1 MASPWSRLSR
11 RVLPRRR
18 RNMGSA
24 PRATESGI
32 ARAAPKRRRDSPP
45 PPPRGSFPDPMLPL
59 LFQLLARDISRY
71 WQQQVTYRIT
81 AQLDESSAVLTG
93 RARIGYV
100 NHSPD
105 TLRDFSVHQYLN
117 AFRPGSR
124 WAQADSAARQD
135 RFQHPKDPDYAF
147 EPITAARV
155 MGAGQRPQHPYAP
168 HSTIAHRGPPPP
180 LPSGGQT
187 GAEHPSA
194 RPP

>member
-59 LFQLLARDISRY
+59 LFQLLARDTSGY

-105 TLRDFSVHQYLN
+105 TLRHFSVHQYLN
-117 AFRPGSR
+117 AFQHGSR
-124 WAQADSAARQD
+124 RSQDHCEERQD
-135 RFQHPKDPDYAF
+135 QLHHPTDPAYAY
-147 EPITAARV
+147 E
-155 MGAGQRPQHPYAP
+155 
-168 HSTIAHRGPPPP
+168 
-180 LPSGGQT
+180 
-187 GAEHPSA
+187 
-194 RPP
+194 